1 MENKGEQQRP
11 RFRPRDRINPIEV
24 WEPKTRLG
32 NLVKS
37 NKITIEEIFQ
47 FNLAVKEPEI
57 IDFFLRDQLKEEV
70 LCVKS
75 VQKQTKAGQRTR
87 IKALVCVGD
96 GKRFVG
102 IGAKTSRDAATA
114 IRGAIQRAKCSLI
127 YVKQGWWSSKVGST
141 HTVPVISHGK
151 SGSVR
156 INLIPAPKGTGLI
169 AGGVPKTILKMA
181 GIKDIY
187 SNSSGQT
194 CNTENFAK
202 ATIDAIV
209 RSSNFYSPD
218 LWDVKVEGINPLLK
232 TFERN
237 ERFTPTNRN

>member
-1 MENKGEQQRP
+1 MENKSEQRP
-11 RFRPRDRINPIEV
+11 RFRQRERINPLDV

-47 FNLAVKEPEI
+47 FNLSIKEPEI
-57 IDFFLRDQLKEEV
+57 VDFYMKDQLKEEV

-87 IKALVCVGD
+87 IKALVCVGN
-96 GKRFVG
+96 GKNFVG
-102 IGAKTSRDAATA
+102 IGSKTSRDAATA

-156 INLIPAPKGTGLI
+156 ISLIPAPKGTGLV
-169 AGGVPKTILKMA
+169 AGKVGKTILKMA
-181 GIKDIY
+181 GVKDIF
-187 SNSSGQT
+187 SKSSGQT

-209 RSSNFYSPD
+209 KSSNFYSPD
-218 LWDVKVEGINPLLK
+218 MWDVKVEGVNPLLK
-232 TFERN
+232 SAERA
-237 ERFTPTNRN
+237 PIARN